1 MTHHDDE
8 DGHYGGMV
16 GAFIAFAW
24 FAWHLSIYWQPQKD
38 ATWKCCFCC
47 DKNTRI
53 KNNVT
58 RLCCGWL
65 SCYTW
70 CGATIIAMTVLEIC
84 AGCLKS
90 CDFIDDWSLEHAKER
105 QKTYLIAS
113 HDYVAPSSQSIERG
127 NKTVAKLESG
137 IATTENPMINGR
149 PAQGPDGGETKRDDE
164 ARVRIKSGQTI
175 RMETVGGAQIELVT
189 GLRM

>member
-58 RLCCGWL
+58 KLWCGWL

-70 CGATIIAMTVLEIC
+70 CGATIVAMTVLEIC
-84 AGCLKS
+84 AGCLKL
-90 CDFIDDWSLEHAKER
+90 CKFIDDWSLEHALER
-105 QKTYLIAS
+105 QETYLNAD
-113 HDYVAPSSQSIERG
+113 HYYVAPSSQSMERG
-127 NKTVAKLESG
+127 VAKLESG
-137 IATTENPMINGR
+137 IDTQKNPMSHGR
-149 PAQGPDGGETKRDDE
+149 PASDGGKK
-164 ARVRIKSGQTI
+164 APIRISSGQSFEVITN
-175 RMETVGGAQIELVT
+175 EGTFTLVT